1 MLGLVYNNVELFA
14 SPYFLDGQA
23 LAISGFKAKD
33 LENYK
38 IPKSDLLQV
47 ECPGLIYQ
55 FFNGYENG
63 ATLTKTTDDFDSWYK
78 EQLKQVESIDLLPEK
93 ENLKT
98 IWSNTKVGD
107 QLKIGEGIYF
117 DVREIDLLVV
127 ENKEEDT
134 LIHFARKIKGFDKR
148 IIVASVPKA
157 FLYLLSLYSVQA
169 KATKE
174 ISKLAWDELRKI
186 QVKEHQ
192 NCLKEFDDQL
202 KNPLIVS
209 PYLYPLVDIFP
220 FSESSIWERTL
231 DFTKNLPLET
241 KIKNM
246 NLGAV
251 LSCEQKTNDPLLYT
265 IEGNEIQIM
274 KDNSP
279 NFKAYFSKNENFG
292 IYLTPQKIEE
302 IEAIW
307 NKTKE
312 GDYLINDL
320 KKKYF
325 WWDFDNPELIIDYRF
340 IYESEID
347 DFVLKPTELYFIK
360 ENSNGSK
367 KNVLMQ
373 FTIFDFEI
381 PLDFIS
387 NLQMNPE
394 LFSSKLA
401 WKKLINNTI
410 DQNFDQSIKNREKL
424 NSYLLLPDEFI
435 KNGGKITLY

>member
-1 MLGLVYNNVELFA
+1 
-14 SPYFLDGQA
+14 
-23 LAISGFKAKD
+23 
-33 LENYK
+33 
-38 IPKSDLLQV
+38 
-47 ECPGLIYQ
+47 
-55 FFNGYENG
+55 
-63 ATLTKTTDDFDSWYK
+63 
-78 EQLKQVESIDLLPEK
+78 
-93 ENLKT
+93 
-98 IWSNTKVGD
+98 
-107 QLKIGEGIYF
+107 
-117 DVREIDLLVV
+117 LLVV